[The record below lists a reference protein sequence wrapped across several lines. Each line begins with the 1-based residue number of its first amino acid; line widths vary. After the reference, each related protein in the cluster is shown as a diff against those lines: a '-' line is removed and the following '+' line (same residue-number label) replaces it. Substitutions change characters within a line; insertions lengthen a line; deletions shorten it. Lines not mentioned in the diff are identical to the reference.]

1 MANFRSN
8 RFGSVYIQPTPSEV
22 GLKDTYTQAGHNLQ
36 PGTPVYLDSNGN
48 LIPAVA
54 TNTTRSTVIGI
65 VESVN
70 GNDVTIVYQGE
81 ITFPTG
87 ATSSSTK
94 FPLVTGNTYYLSA
107 SITGGITG
115 GYNTAI
121 SSIIKPLLIPTSGYH
136 GVVINSLP
144 LASAPFVT
152 LFTPVGS
159 IVPYVGGG
167 SKLPD
172 GWLLCVGDALPK
184 ASTNPPYNDLYT
196 IIGEKYGVFGVT
208 RTSTTGLTAFV
219 QFDTTVDDPP
229 SEGPGSTK
237 NHYIEANDVF
247 KMVWGSNQSV
257 VQAYSATGTTNNVT
271 FKFLASITGSTSFNS
286 LGVGTEITLKSL
298 IAGEA
303 AGYTSDKYF
312 IPDLRGRMALG
323 AGTGRGLTQRTLGD
337 LGGEETHLLSVSE
350 IPSHS
355 HSIPLLNSAGIS
367 GSASYLLN
375 GSTGGTLQATL
386 SSFPQTVSPVTSATG
401 GANAHENMPP
411 FMATNWIIRYRSN
424 SGMAGI
430 ETGPRGANGVTGAT
444 GVQGPTGSKG
454 ATGATGVGLGALHY
468 AYTSVPRVPVGY
480 MSRYT
485 TVTDDL
491 VLSSKEYYGV
501 GVGDYIKAAMSN
513 TNSQR
518 QAVALIRSVRDPS
531 AFSAV
536 LSLKGPY
543 TVVNATGPDTTATS
557 GTDSAPPVASFIPGE
572 TLTYYKLPISQTLAS
587 MGTFV
592 EGEMYSVLLI
602 PSASDG
608 VKGAT
613 GATGARGATGT
624 AGVNTGIL
632 TYYYQGDNAL
642 DRAGNEG
649 YWGWFGSGI
658 WQFASKDYYGVD
670 TADLLKKIGSPNIT
684 LDANGNQVAKQEKAV
699 QMTIRSLSDN
709 SYIAQFYLNGKYS
722 YSAPIEGVTAFALET
737 GKIGSGSVAEG
748 WEGGLVSGQLYAI
761 QLTPLPIKSTAVIQ
775 RYDSTTI
782 YTTSGGGDVPDLST
796 GSDGGVVAEQGSTV
810 DKTQPYGGST
820 DPDNPTSSE
829 YLFSA
834 MQGTYSRKTPEETDP
849 VYAAATIKNSFIYS
863 MSLSSEP
870 CGGNCKGASGYINLC
885 DTVRNVS
892 VDNYFVPPKETNI
905 ALVKNGA
912 NTVFQSDV
920 TQVVDGC
927 RVNVFGYTGSYFTK
941 IPVGISAN
949 YLNPTLGHTGRNR
962 LAVDIYMNTNNV
974 VVGNYI
980 GIRTEYFNLPLIPS
994 ATGHQSL
1001 AGVYKVDSVT
1011 GGSVRVHTNVPFGA
1025 SGANTF
1031 TGNISG
1037 GITGNFNQVDVY
1049 TVSVNFRDCSGYL
1062 VKSGELSLG
1071 LSAYG
1076 LPFVVSFEGLTNTS
1090 EMAKAVMALDRG
1102 IVTVGENMAFY
1113 GWPEYGAALYA
1124 HGGSIQAYAP
1134 TISRSGVGAYAKN
1147 SGEIEMENPILSG
1160 NTYAMFS
1167 HNGAIINVKG
1177 KLTNPRI
1184 TTSVNNSVI
1193 GLMNDSIMKVE
1204 DSRANLITNRFQAGF
1219 YFAGNSDLTIRGGD
1233 DTLGLTGATGLCNYC
1248 VGSTGGPTGPT
1259 GGTAGNAF
1267 LVAAPDSNGR
1277 ATILFGVGVIA
1288 VSVTGSTTL
1297 KAGAPNTV
1305 GANNQIFVAAKTK
1318 NYNSG
1323 FPDLATQPPVFRAD

>member
-36 PGTPVYLDSNGN
+36 PGTPVYLDSSGN
-48 LIPAVA
+48 LVAAIA
-54 TNTTRSTVIGI
+54 TNSTRSTVLGI
-65 VESVN
+65 VESIN

-115 GYNTAI
+115 GYDTTI
-121 SSIIKPLLIPTSGYH
+121 STIIKPLLIPTSGYH

-167 SKLPD
+167 SKLPA

-196 IIGEKYGVFGVT
+196 IIGEKYGVNAIT
-208 RTSTTGLTAFV
+208 RTATTGLTAYV
-219 QFDTTVDDPP
+219 QFDTAIDDPP

-237 NHYIEANDVF
+237 NHYVEANDVF

-303 AGYTSDKYF
+303 AGYTSDKFF

-323 AGTGRGLTQRTLGD
+323 AGTGRGLTKRTLGD
-337 LGGEETHLLSVSE
+337 LGGEETHLLSGSE

-386 SSFPQTVSPVTSATG
+386 SSYPQAISPTTSATG

-424 SGMAGI
+424 AGMAGI
-430 ETGPRGANGVTGAT
+430 EVGPRGANGVTGST
-444 GVQGPTGSKG
+444 GAQGPTGSKG

-468 AYTSVPRVPVGY
+468 AYTSVPKVPVGY
-480 MSRYT
+480 MSQYT
-485 TVTDDL
+485 TVTNDL

-501 GVGDYIKAAMSN
+501 GVGDYITAAMSN

-518 QAVALIRSVRDPS
+518 QAIALIRSVRNPS
-531 AFSAV
+531 AYSAV

-543 TVVNATGPDTTATS
+543 TVVNATGPNSTVTP
-557 GTDSAPPVASFIPGE
+557 GTDTAPPVASFVAGE
-572 TLTYYKLPISQTLAS
+572 TLTYYKLPIRQTLAS

-613 GATGARGATGT
+613 GATGARGATG
-624 AGVNTGIL
+624 ANGVNTGVL
-632 TYYYQGDNAL
+632 TYYYEGDAAL

-649 YWGWFGSGI
+649 YLGWFGAGF

-670 TADLLKKIGSPNIT
+670 TADLLKKVGSENIT
-684 LDANGNQVAKQEKAV
+684 LDSNGNQVARQEKAV

-709 SYIAQFYLNGKYS
+709 SYVGQFYLNGKYT
-722 YSAPIEGVTAFALET
+722 YSAPSLGVTGFSMAT
-737 GKIGSGSVAEG
+737 GRIGSGSIAEG
-748 WEGGLVSGQLYAI
+748 WEGGLISGQLYAV
-761 QLTPLPIKSTAVIQ
+761 QLTPLPIKTTAAIQ

-782 YTTSGGGDVPDLST
+782 YTTAGGGDVPDLST
-796 GSDGGVVAEQGSTV
+796 GSDGGVVADQGSTV

-820 DPDNPTSSE
+820 DPNNPTSSE

-834 MQGTYSRKTPEETDP
+834 MRGTYTKKTAPETDP

-863 MSLSSEP
+863 MSLTALP
-870 CGGNCKGASGYINLC
+870 CGGNCKGASGYISLC
-885 DTVRNVS
+885 DTVRNVT

-905 ALVKNGA
+905 ALVKNAA

-927 RVNVFGYTGSYFTK
+927 KVNVFGYTGSYFTK

-949 YLNPTLGHTGRNR
+949 YLNPTLGNTGRNV
-962 LAVDIYMNTNNV
+962 LAIDIYMNVNNIV
-974 VVGNYI
+974 AGNYI
-980 GIRTEYFNLPLIPS
+980 GIRPEYFSLPLIAS

-1011 GGSVRVHTNVPFGA
+1011 GNSVRVYTGVPFGA
-1025 SGANTF
+1025 SGANIF
-1031 TGNISG
+1031 TGYITG

-1076 LPFVVSFEGLTNTS
+1076 LPFVVSFEGATNTS
-1090 EMAKAVMALDRG
+1090 EMAKAVMALDQG
-1102 IVTVGENMAFY
+1102 TVTIGENMAFY
-1113 GWPEYGAALYA
+1113 GWPAYGAALYA
-1124 HGGSIQAYAP
+1124 DGGDINAFAP
-1134 TISRSGVGAYAKN
+1134 IISKNGVGAYARN
-1147 SGEIEMENPILSG
+1147 SGAILMENPILSA

-1167 HNGAIINVKG
+1167 HNGAVINVKG

-1184 TTSVNNSVI
+1184 STAINNAVI

-1204 DSRANLITNRFQAGF
+1204 DSRANLITNRYQAGF
-1219 YFAGNSDLTIRGGD
+1219 YFAGSSDLTVRGGD
-1233 DTLGLTGATGLCNYC
+1233 DMLGLTGATGLCNYC

-1267 LVAAPDSNGR
+1267 LIGAPDSNGR
-1277 ATILFGVGVIA
+1277 ATILFGVGTIA
-1288 VSVTGSTTL
+1288 VGATGSMTL
-1297 KAGAPNTV
+1297 KAGSPN
-1305 GANNQIFVAAKTK
+1305 ANQIVVAT
-1318 NYNSG
+1318 NSRTPSRA
-1323 FPDLATQPPVFRAD
+1323 FPDLGTSPPPTASAA